1 MAGAKYSCNLS
12 SFPDKKIFSKK
23 KLLTNRLDSLRYLNT
38 LIPRNRFFV
47 VQECR
52 FLTFSDVM
60 PTPQNRPFSP
70 DSVLAGKLQRLIFGR
85 FVTVFALL
93 AVHLWWTNESE
104 LGSEVIPRPLLYFF
118 LFSIGLTGAYYL
130 AFRTSLDHL
139 GQTRVQVF
147 FDAFLVTW
155 LVWATGDVTSP
166 YIPLYIILVS
176 VTGIMLGKNETLS
189 VAILSAACFTVISL
203 LTAQAMIHSASGN
216 VSMSGAAQVIA
227 RNVIAI
233 LVVGLLA
240 ARLAERRSISEELR
254 QTEESFADLHILHER
269 IVESISTGL
278 ITTDL
283 NGRIYAFNRA
293 AEEISGLRAAAM
305 LGRSVYSLFGKEMR
319 TPVGLRLGSV
329 QIGDFRPA
337 HFEAN
342 IGAGKPVTVACSV
355 SPLVG
360 KTGQV
365 SGLIITFQDVT
376 RIRAMEETLRRSDRL
391 AAVGRMAAGLAHEI
405 RNPLGSM
412 SSALQFLQVKVP
424 PATPESNLM
433 NVMLRESERL
443 NEIITNFL
451 AYARPQSDGF
461 SPVTRDGRTDVA
473 EAIRDCIALLRH
485 SPEVKETHLLEADL
499 PGNPVKISTNETQIK
514 QVCWNLLQNSIQ
526 AMPDGGSVSIRLK
539 ELPGRHVQI
548 VFQDTGTGIS
558 PDNMEH
564 LFEPFSN
571 AARGTGLGLSIVHK
585 IISDNGGRIDVQ
597 SAHGEGTKI
606 TVELPH

>member
-1 MAGAKYSCNLS
+1 
-12 SFPDKKIFSKK
+12 
-23 KLLTNRLDSLRYLNT
+23 
-38 LIPRNRFFV
+38 
-47 VQECR
+47 
-52 FLTFSDVM
+52 M
-60 PTPQNRPFSP
+60 PTPKNRRYSA
-70 DSVLAGKLQRLIFGR
+70 DSVLAGKLRRLIFAR
-85 FVTVFALL
+85 FVLIAALL
-93 AVHLWWTNESE
+93 AVHLWWTKGAVSAQA
-104 LGSEVIPRPLLYFF
+104 LPSLLLYFF
-118 LFSIGLTGAYYL
+118 LFSIGLTVTYY
-130 AFRTSLDHL
+130 AVFRFNEDHI
-139 GQTRVQVF
+139 GQTRVQMFV
-147 FDAFLVTW
+147 DAFMVTW
-155 LVWATGDVTSP
+155 LVWATGDMTSP

-176 VTGIMLGKNETLS
+176 VTGIMLGKSETLF
-189 VAILSAACFTVISL
+189 VAILSSACLTGLAL
-203 LTAQAMIHSASGN
+203 LTARSLIQSSSDDLSLSGTAH
-216 VSMSGAAQVIA
+216 VVA

-240 ARLAERRSISEELR
+240 ARLADRRSITEELR
-254 QTEESFADLHILHER
+254 QTEESFADLHLLHER

-283 NGRIYAFNRA
+283 SGRIYAFNRA
-293 AEEISGLRAAAM
+293 AEEISGLKASAM

-319 TPVGLRLGSV
+319 TPMDIRPGSV

-342 IGAGKPVTVACSV
+342 IGSAKPVTVACSV

-365 SGLIITFQDVT
+365 SGLIVTFQDVT
-376 RIRAMEETLRRSDRL
+376 QIRAMEETLRRSDRL

-412 SSALQFLQVKVP
+412 SSALQFLHAKAP

-433 NVMLRESERL
+433 NVVLRESERL

-461 SPVTRDGRTDVA
+461 ARMKSDGRTDVT

-485 SPEVKETHLLEADL
+485 SPEIKETHLLEAEL
-499 PGNPVKISTNETQIK
+499 PGTPVKISATETQIK
-514 QVCWNLLQNSIQ
+514 QVCWNLLQNSLQ
-526 AMPDGGSVSIRLK
+526 AMPDGGSLSVKLK
-539 ELPGRHVQI
+539 ELPGQHVQL
-548 VFQDTGTGIS
+548 VFQDTGAGIS
-558 PDNMEH
+558 PDNMTH

-571 AARGTGLGLSIVHK
+571 GARGTGLGLSIVHK

-597 SAHGEGTKI
+597 SAQGEGTKI

>member
-1 MAGAKYSCNLS
+1 
-12 SFPDKKIFSKK
+12 
-23 KLLTNRLDSLRYLNT
+23 
-38 LIPRNRFFV
+38 
-47 VQECR
+47 
-52 FLTFSDVM
+52 M
-60 PTPQNRPFSP
+60 PTPQKRLFFA
-70 DSVLAGKLQRLIFGR
+70 DSVLAGKLQRLIIGR
-85 FVTVFALL
+85 LVLVVALIV
-93 AVHLWWTNESE
+93 VHLLWTNGATLRDESFPN
-104 LGSEVIPRPLLYFF
+104 LLLYFF
-118 LFSIGLTGAYYL
+118 LFSIGLTGAYY
-130 AFRTSLDHL
+130 AIFRINDDHF
-139 GQTRVQVF
+139 GQTRVQVLV
-147 FDAFLVTW
+147 DTFLVTW

-166 YIPLYIILVS
+166 YIPLYIILTS
-176 VTGIMLGKNETLS
+176 VTGIMLGKNETLF
-189 VAILSAACFTVISL
+189 VAILSAACFTVLSL
-203 LTAQAMIHSASGN
+203 LTAQSVIYSTSGGI
-216 VSMSGAAQVIA
+216 SMSGAAQVVA

-283 NGRIYAFNRA
+283 EGRIYAFNRA
-293 AEEISGLRAAAM
+293 AEEISGLRAADSI
-305 LGRSVYSLFGKEMR
+305 GRSVFSVFGEEMR
-319 TPVGLRLGSV
+319 SPVDLCLGSV
-329 QIGDFRPA
+329 QSGDFRPA

-342 IGAGKPVTVACSV
+342 ISADEPLTAACSV

-360 KTGQV
+360 KTGHV

-376 RIRAMEETLRRSDRL
+376 QIRAMEETLRRSDRL

-412 SSALQFLQVKVP
+412 SSALQFLQAKVP

-433 NVMLRESERL
+433 NVVLRESERL

-451 AYARPQSDGF
+451 VYARPQSDGF
-461 SPVTRDGRTDVA
+461 TPVKHEDRTDVT

-485 SPEVKETHLLEADL
+485 SPEIKETHLLEAEL
-499 PGNPVKISTNETQIK
+499 PEKPVKISATETQIK
-514 QVCWNLLQNSIQ
+514 QVCWNLLRNSIQ
-526 AMPDGGSVSIRLK
+526 AMPDGGSVSVRLK
-539 ELPGRHVQI
+539 ELPGSHVQI
-548 VFQDTGTGIS
+548 VFQDTGAGIS

-571 AARGTGLGLSIVHK
+571 GARGTGLGLSIVHK

-597 SAHGEGTKI
+597 SSRGEGTKI